1 MARSM
6 NNAEDKNRTRS
17 GIGSDKDK
25 DKGRN
30 KESQRT
36 ERDFNQDSSIFHNFM
51 PKDTFTVHLGKSKIT
66 LTTSLYSNW

>member
-1 MARSM
+1 L

-30 KESQRT
+30 TEWQRT
-36 ERDFNQDSSIFHNFM
+36 EKDFTTESSSIFHNM
-51 PKDTFTVHLGKSKIT
+51 TKRHSYI
-66 LTTSLYSNW
+66 